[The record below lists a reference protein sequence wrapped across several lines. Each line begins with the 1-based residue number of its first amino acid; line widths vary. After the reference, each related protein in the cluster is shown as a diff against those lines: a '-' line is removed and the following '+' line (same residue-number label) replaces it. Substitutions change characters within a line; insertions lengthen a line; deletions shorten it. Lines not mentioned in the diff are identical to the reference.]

1 MKHEPVLV
9 SNACL
14 LRELK
19 SAGVATEI
27 YPPTLSSNAIGQLY
41 RQVKVVKLLSI
52 MLVLMACVG
61 CAANPA
67 ASLSQALVD
76 DVSLTQARS
85 AADAYT
91 GSTVRWGGVVTDVEN
106 KADKT
111 WVFVVGHELRD
122 DEKPITDSASEGRF
136 IASFDGFVDPLV
148 YKSGRPLT
156 VVGSIEGS
164 TVRAIGEYDYRFPVV
179 AVRDSY
185 LWEEPV
191 KTKVYYAPRP
201 FMYDYYYYHPYPYYR
216 PRW

>member
-1 MKHEPVLV
+1 MKVVSLVLV
-9 SNACL
+9 LTAC
-14 LRELK
+14 
-19 SAGVATEI
+19 G
-27 YPPTLSSNAIGQLY
+27 
-41 RQVKVVKLLSI
+41 
-52 MLVLMACVG
+52 G

-67 ASLSQALVD
+67 AFLSQALVD
-76 DVSLTQARS
+76 DVSLAQARN
-85 AADAYT
+85 ATDVYI
-91 GSTVRWGGVVTDVEN
+91 GSTVRWGGVVTEVEN

-111 WVFVVGHELRD
+111 WVFVVGRELRD
-122 DEKPITDSASEGRF
+122 DEKPITDGDSEGRF

-191 KTKVYYAPRP
+191 KTKVIYAPAPR
-201 FMYDYYYYHPYPYYR
+201 YDYYYYHPYPYSR
-216 PRW
+216 RRW

>member
-1 MKHEPVLV
+1 VKVLNIVLV
-9 SNACL
+9 LTAC
-14 LRELK
+14 
-19 SAGVATEI
+19 G
-27 YPPTLSSNAIGQLY
+27 
-41 RQVKVVKLLSI
+41 
-52 MLVLMACVG
+52 G

-67 ASLSQALVD
+67 AQLSQAIVD

-85 AADAYT
+85 AADAYV

-111 WVFVVGHELRD
+111 WVFVVGRELRD

-136 IASFDGFVDPLV
+136 IASFEGFVDPLV

-156 VVGSIEGS
+156 VVGRIEGS

-185 LWEEPV
+185 LWAEPD

-201 FMYDYYYYHPYPYYR
+201 FVYDYYYYHPYPYSYRR
-216 PRW
+216 PRP

>member
-1 MKHEPVLV
+1 MKESIIVLV
-9 SNACL
+9 L
-14 LRELK
+14 LVG
-19 SAGVATEI
+19 S
-27 YPPTLSSNAIGQLY
+27 
-41 RQVKVVKLLSI
+41 
-52 MLVLMACVG
+52 G

-67 ASLSQALVD
+67 LSISQAVVD
-76 DVSLTQARS
+76 DVTLTQARS

-91 GSTVRWGGVVTDVEN
+91 GSTVRWGGVVTEVEN

-111 WVFVVGHELRD
+111 WVFVVGRELRD
-122 DEKPITDSASEGRF
+122 DEKPITDGDSEGRF

-156 VVGSIEGS
+156 VVGGIEGS

-191 KTKVYYAPRP
+191 KTKVIYAPAPR
-201 FMYDYYYYHPYPYYR
+201 YDYYYYHPYPYSR
-216 PRW
+216 RRW